1 MRKLGLI
8 LTVLSIIIFSGITN
22 AQNNEEIKIQTSA
35 QCQMCKDRIEKALS
49 YEKGI
54 VSSNLDLTTKIVA
67 VVYKPL
73 KTNPDKIR
81 IALTKV
87 GYKADEFKADPIAYE
102 NLPACCKVPEDNKS
116 DHKNCTH

>member
-8 LTVLSIIIFSGITN
+8 LTVLSIIIFSDITN

-54 VSSNLDLTTKIVA
+54 VS
-67 VVYKPL
+67 
-73 KTNPDKIR
+73 R
-81 IALTKV
+81 I
-87 GYKADEFKADPIAYE
+87 
-102 NLPACCKVPEDNKS
+102 S
-116 DHKNCTH
+116 